1 MRLLMK
7 LEKGL
12 EEKDWAWK
20 EGRKLCQRV
29 RLLLLLPR
37 VLVLVDPSL
46 NHLITFSK

>member
-29 RLLLLLPR
+29 RLLLLLLGFLLIP
-37 VLVLVDPSL
+37 
-46 NHLITFSK
+46 HLIT

>member
-20 EGRKLCQRV
+20 KGKGRKVMPTSEGCC
-29 RLLLLLPR
+29 
-37 VLVLVDPSL
+37 S
-46 NHLITFSK
+46 

>member
-7 LEKGL
+7 LEKGM

-29 RLLLLLPR
+29 RLLLLGCLG
-37 VLVLVDPSL
+37 S
-46 NHLITFSK
+46 

>member
-20 EGRKLCQRV
+20 KGRKVMPTSEGVC
-29 RLLLLLPR
+29 
-37 VLVLVDPSL
+37 SWG
-46 NHLITFSK
+46 SC